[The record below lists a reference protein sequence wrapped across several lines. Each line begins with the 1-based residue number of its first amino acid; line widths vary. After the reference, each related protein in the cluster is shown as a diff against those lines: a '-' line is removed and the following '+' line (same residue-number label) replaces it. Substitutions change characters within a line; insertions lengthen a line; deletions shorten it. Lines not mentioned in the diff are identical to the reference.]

1 MSILTF
7 ILLFVV
13 VGLVMLAINKFIPM
27 QANIKSVLNIA
38 MTVIMVIVAI
48 VFIISLLNL
57 NTSVLTTPHPL
68 R

>member
-1 MSILTF
+1 MSILMF

-13 VGLVMLAINKFIPM
+13 VGLGLWAINKFVPM
-27 QANIKSVLNIA
+27 QANIKTVLNVA
-38 MTVIMVIVAI
+38 MTIIMVIVAI
-48 VFIISLLNL
+48 VFLISLLGL